1 MMRREGPKPVRPT
14 MTKPADSPQPPLPVG
29 ANLSEARRRL
39 LGEVMR
45 RRQDGRTV
53 EELAEALAVT
63 RTAVQQHV
71 TALERDGL
79 LRVAGQRSTGGRPSR
94 AYTLTETALELFP
107 RSYAR
112 LADDMLRTVR
122 ELYGEEGLERM
133 LVTMAEDLAAE
144 LAPRLSGKAGAERL
158 TEVAAILSEL
168 GYEAHVDAKGR
179 LRAVNCVFHQLARSS
194 PAVCRYDHV
203 LLAALLGED
212 VQQLSCITDGKAA
225 CVFALR

>member
-1 MMRREGPKPVRPT
+1 
-14 MTKPADSPQPPLPVG
+14 MTRQPDAPLPPLPVG
-29 ANLSEARRRL
+29 ANLSESRRRL

-53 EELAEALAVT
+53 EELAEALAVS
-63 RTAVQQHV
+63 RTAAQQHV

-94 AYTLTETALELFP
+94 TYTLTEAALELFP

-122 ELYGEEGLERM
+122 DLYGEEGLERM
-133 LVTMAEDLAAE
+133 LATMAEDLAEE
-144 LAPRLSGKAGAERL
+144 LAPRLAGKDGEERL
-158 TEVAAILSEL
+158 LEVAAILSEL
-168 GYEAHVDAKGR
+168 GYEANVDANGR

-194 PAVCRYDHV
+194 SAVCRYDHV

-212 VQQLSCITDGKAA
+212 VKQLSCITDGKAA

>member
-1 MMRREGPKPVRPT
+1 MAST
-14 MTKPADSPQPPLPVG
+14 DTAITPPMPS
-29 ANLSEARRRL
+29 AAHLSESRRKL

-45 RRQDGRTV
+45 HRDGGRTV
-53 EELAEALAVT
+53 EELADALEVS

-79 LRVAGQRSTGGRPSR
+79 LRVSGQRSTGGRPGR
-94 AYTLTETALELFP
+94 AFALTDAALELFP

-133 LVTMAEDLAAE
+133 LAKMADEAARDF
-144 LAPRLSGKAGAERL
+144 APRLAGMAPRERML
-158 TEVAAILSEL
+158 EVASILTEL
-168 GYEAHVDAKGR
+168 GYEAHVDANGR

-194 PAVCRYDHV
+194 RAVCRYDQ
-203 LLAALLGED
+203 ALLRGLLGAD
-212 VQQLSCITDGKAA
+212 VKQLSCITDGKAA
-225 CVFALR
+225 CVFAVP

>member
-1 MMRREGPKPVRPT
+1 MAGLDTAITAPMPGAAHLTESRRK
-14 MTKPADSPQPPLPVG
+14 
-29 ANLSEARRRL
+29 L

-45 RRQDGRTV
+45 HREGGCTV
-53 EELAEALAVT
+53 EELADALEVS

-79 LRVAGQRSTGGRPSR
+79 LRVSGQRSTGGRPGR
-94 AYTLTETALELFP
+94 AFALTDAALELFP

-133 LVTMAEDLAAE
+133 LAKMADDAARDF
-144 LAPRLSGKAGAERL
+144 APRLAGMTPRERL
-158 TEVAAILSEL
+158 LEVASILTEL
-168 GYEAHVDAKGR
+168 GYEAHVDANGR

-194 PAVCRYDHV
+194 RAVCRYDQA
-203 LLAALLGED
+203 LLRGLLGED
-212 VQQLSCITDGKAA
+212 VKQLSCITDGKAA
-225 CVFALR
+225 CVFAPR